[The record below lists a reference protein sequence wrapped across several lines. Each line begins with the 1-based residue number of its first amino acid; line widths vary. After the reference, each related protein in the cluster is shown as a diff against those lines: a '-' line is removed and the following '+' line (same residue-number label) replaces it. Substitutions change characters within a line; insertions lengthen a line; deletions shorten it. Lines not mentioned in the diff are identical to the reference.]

1 MIKIEFF
8 RTNEDKLLDGDVTKR
23 LGDKDYF
30 ITTANKADTIA
41 KLQEMITYCFEHVF
55 PYLNKN
61 DSNHALLPIRFV
73 NHFLLQIDL
82 IQKGAIDNEK
92 GIVCLLRHNIEF
104 RWIMESYD
112 VKAFNNSSTSD
123 AYCSYNLAMQLSSL
137 SSSSENYKLDV
148 SEEDMKVLSTFP
160 HDLNAANALLQK
172 ELDETIPLVHYK
184 SVRNELTSNVQKLIE
199 IHSQLLEEG
208 KDQRNLNE
216 VAAFADVYTQGVL
229 FMKGVPMLMFV
240 ETAEKD
246 SRTVAL
252 NFWKNEYDE
261 KITNYFTIR
270 DIEHIYRCGH
280 NKYAGCLARSH
291 FFYQPLPAKDL
302 NQIKTQFNEFISVL
316 AKFIIS
322 KTTDIKNLVE
332 LKYLGGQDAVSNLI
346 NNKYKMESNNS
357 RWNICRH
364 ESRNES
370 RRIKLTR
377 KETIFTK

>member
-112 VKAFNNSSTSD
+112 VQAFNNSSTSD

-291 FFYQPLPAKDL
+291 FFYQPLPSKDL